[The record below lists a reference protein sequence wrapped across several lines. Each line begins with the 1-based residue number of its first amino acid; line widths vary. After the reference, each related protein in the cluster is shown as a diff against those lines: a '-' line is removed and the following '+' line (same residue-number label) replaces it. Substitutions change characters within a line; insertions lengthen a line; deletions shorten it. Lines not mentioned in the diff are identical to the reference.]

1 MNRETATS
9 PSAPLFAKPET
20 GSKGGRSS
28 RQALPCPTCGVEN
41 DAKDSFCHMCG
52 AALQNTPTSVPLQQ
66 DICRYCGKLVPEKDA
81 FCPHCGR
88 RHREPHLPTPPG
100 GMPPVTPPVVRSASE
115 NFYTQSPS
123 STGGPGEKVA
133 PALAPVVTPFAGSAA
148 PVPAPSPSPGQ
159 LYFAAPPSISMQERG
174 CSLFVLQGHRTGE
187 RFPFTKSITLGRHVG
202 EILFPND
209 EYLDSRHLVVNT
221 MPDGVLLQDMNT
233 VNGIYY
239 LSPSDT
245 EITPG
250 NFFIIDDILFQ
261 FVEVTAA
268 EWSLVNVWERGVKL
282 LGTLR
287 SDRPWGRLLIF
298 SPQGSVAASFLL
310 WQETVYL
317 ENYICSPPVAV
328 QASTCLINR
337 KGSALLRPGNRE
349 IFIRIRGQQ
358 SFKLP
363 VRLRMGLQVIEIQA
377 S

>member
-1 MNRETATS
+1 MNREATKS
-9 PSAPLFAKPET
+9 PAAPLFVKPET
-20 GSKGGRSS
+20 GSKAGSSS
-28 RQALPCPTCGVEN
+28 RKTLPCPTCGVEN
-41 DAKDSFCHMCG
+41 DANNSFCHMCG
-52 AALQNTPTSVPLQQ
+52 AALQNTSTSVPLQQ
-66 DICRYCGKLVPEKDA
+66 DICRYCGKPVPEKDA

-100 GMPPVTPPVVRSASE
+100 GMPPVNLPAVRSASE
-115 NFYTQSPS
+115 NFSTPSPS
-123 STGGPGEKVA
+123 PMVVPSERSA
-133 PALAPVVTPFAGSAA
+133 PASAPLVSPFAGSS
-148 PVPAPSPSPGQ
+148 APSPSPGQ
-159 LYFAAPPSISMQERG
+159 LYFAAPPSVSMQERG
-174 CSLFVLQGHRTGE
+174 CSLVVLQGHRTGE

-209 EYLDSRHLVVNT
+209 EYLDARHLVVNT

-239 LSPSDT
+239 LSPGET
-245 EITPG
+245 EITP
-250 NFFIIDDILFQ
+250 NTFFIMDDILFQ

-317 ENYICSPPVAV
+317 ENYICSPFTAV
-328 QASTCLINR
+328 QASTCLVNR
-337 KGSALLRPGNRE
+337 KGSALIRPGNRE